1 MSNSYL
7 TLLACFSSCYA
18 ATGHSFIPLQSI
30 LSNFRSLIPIYH
42 FTDILLLLL
51 VKIFFGLPQCLFPPC
66 EIQFMTTFVG
76 QISGRRR
83 ICPVNRTRPFSTNK
97 HRFLYSARTIASSF
111 LILSVQDI
119 FKILR
124 KHLRWNASTSFITLV
139 GTFHVSHLY
148 KAVERIS

>member
-51 VKIFFGLPQCLFPPC
+51 VKVFFGLPQCLFPPC
-66 EIQFMTTFVG
+66 EIQFMTIFVC

-97 HRFLYSARTIASSF
+97 HRFLYSARTIVSSF

-119 FKILR
+119 FKIL
-124 KHLRWNASTSFITLV
+124 
-139 GTFHVSHLY
+139 
-148 KAVERIS
+148 